1 MTKLQITDRAA
12 DDVQWTLSMITN
24 RYTDQIDFWLM
35 FWWFLDSPRISR
47 LFRVLLMLSDI
58 IRVMDHHW
66 WSIETSIIRNN
77 NSYSQFDHINLMK
90 LPWYQLGNC
99 VFPYPPRLRNSP
111 NDRLIIFWFR
121 LPEEQIC
128 SNRLFY
134 SFRLF
139 SSTDSVVQTL
149 QSPIAIRPSLC

>member
-1 MTKLQITDRAA
+1 MMFNEHCPWLQID
-12 DDVQWTLSMITN
+12 TLTKS
-24 RYTDQIDFWLM
+24 IDFWLM

-111 NDRLIIFWFR
+111 NDQLIIFWFR

-128 SNRLFY
+128 SNRLFLFISIVLVY
-134 SFRLF
+134 RLR
-139 SSTDSVVQTL
+139 SKDSIE
-149 QSPIAIRPSLC
+149 SNSY